1 MWNSFSNLY
10 EYLNTIFSIFF
21 DERYE
26 IIANIYGKKV
36 EFYHNKPLSINS
48 KVSLSFDKIKIKILG

>member
-36 EFYHNKPLSINS
+36 EFYHNKPLLINS
-48 KVSLSFDKIKIKILG
+48 KVSLSFDKTKIKILG

>member
-26 IIANIYGKKV
+26 IIAKIYVKKV
-36 EFYHNKPLSINS
+36 KIYHNKPLSINS
-48 KVSLSFDKIKIKILG
+48 KALLSFDKTKIKVLG